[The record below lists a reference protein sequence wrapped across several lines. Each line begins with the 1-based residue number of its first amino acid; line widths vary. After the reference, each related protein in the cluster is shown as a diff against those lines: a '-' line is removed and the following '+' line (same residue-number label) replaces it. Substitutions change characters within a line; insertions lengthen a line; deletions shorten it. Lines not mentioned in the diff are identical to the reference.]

1 MKTRGKNYTFPTKT
15 RGKTTL
21 SYENRGK
28 NYTFPTKQFAEAEIE
43 RKKRYRLQ
51 STDTLNLVGAFDY
64 NQHMFSR
71 IVGTD
76 DCNQQP
82 FFTSLKQ

>member
-15 RGKTTL
+15 RAKTTL
-21 SYENRGK
+21 FLR
-28 NYTFPTKQFAEAEIE
+28 KQFAEAEIE
-43 RKKRYRLQ
+43 RRKRYRLQ
-51 STDTLNLVGAFDY
+51 STDTLNLVGAFDCK
-64 NQHMFSR
+64 QHMFSR